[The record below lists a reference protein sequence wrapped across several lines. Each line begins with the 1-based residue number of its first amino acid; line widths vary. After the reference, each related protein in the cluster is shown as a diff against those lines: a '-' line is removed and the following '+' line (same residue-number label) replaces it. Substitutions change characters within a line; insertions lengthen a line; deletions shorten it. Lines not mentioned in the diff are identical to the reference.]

1 MIAPLDT
8 TTVRLLGSTTGISD
22 PLDLVKELVEN
33 AIDAGARSIE
43 ISVSPNILDRIQ
55 VRDDGTGI
63 ALKDFEALGR
73 PAHTSKLTT
82 FDELHIRGG
91 TTLGFRGQALASANT
106 VGQVT
111 IITKTASEPVASR
124 IKLSVGG
131 GAKERCPVSATVG
144 TTVQVVDLFGNVP
157 VRKQHLLKKA
167 AKTIDKIKAL
177 VKAYV
182 FARRSVKFKFKVL
195 GNPKSEWMYVPSVDA
210 SLKDV
215 TMPLFGKE
223 VANGCVVMEEKGEMF
238 ELEAFLP
245 RQYAGW
251 VKGKGQ
257 FMSVDGRPMSA
268 GVGTMKTI
276 VGMVKGR
283 LGGKG
288 FMVLQVRCRP
298 GVYDV
303 NVAAAKNEVLF
314 GEEGALLEAVERL
327 LDKVYGTP
335 DTVASVSEDQR
346 VEEMICAP
354 AGLEDQQ
361 ARPHNGLP
369 TVNKPLPI
377 RRQRSIPTPAT
388 ERLMRPAKMRTTVAV
403 NMKRQDSDITDDDQF
418 IHVEVPEKRTQDD
431 AQEPKKKKPRL
442 TDAAKKL
449 LGIEHYFQPTHL
461 DFDIATDNT
470 ATPEHA
476 HKQSTRS
483 QRLPLNL
490 LSDAQVNRM
499 QEQQPDWNL
508 SDDESVIELDGR
520 TPARITT
527 DMDVPRESIEAA
539 ISPPPTE
546 RRAPPEMTRPGAL
559 DWLPSL
565 QTPPPSA
572 PFNAIGSQVLGNRAR
587 RIAGQRQ
594 VVSPAAN
601 RRRAIR
607 GLASPPGTHSQGG
620 TGQRR
625 LLLGRTNQTQTNRAG
640 GTGGTGRRAR
650 KSRIYD

>member
-8 TTVRLLGSTTGISD
+8 TTVRLLGSTKGISE
-22 PLDLVKELVEN
+22 PLDLVKELIEN

-43 ISVSPNILDRIQ
+43 ISVSPNTLDRIQ

-82 FDELHIRGG
+82 FDELPIRGG
-91 TTLGFRGQALASANT
+91 TTLGFRGQALASANI

-131 GAKERCPVSATVG
+131 GVKERCPVSATVG

-167 AKTIDKIKAL
+167 ANSIDKIKAL

-182 FARRSVKFKFKVL
+182 FARRSVRFKFKVL
-195 GNPKSEWMYVPSVDA
+195 GNLKSEWMYVPSVDE

-215 TMPLFGKE
+215 TVQLFGKD
-223 VANGCVVMEEKGEMF
+223 VAIGCVVVEEKGEMF

-245 RQYAGW
+245 REHADW

-257 FMSVDGRPMSA
+257 FLSVDGRPMSA
-268 GVGTMKTI
+268 GVGTMKKI

-288 FMVLQVRCRP
+288 FMVLGVQCRP

-314 GEEGALLEAVERL
+314 GDEGALLDMVERL
-327 LDKVYGTP
+327 LEKVYGTA
-335 DTVASVSEDQR
+335 DVVASVGERQLA
-346 VEEMICAP
+346 EEMTCP
-354 AGLEDQQ
+354 SAGLDRQQ
-361 ARPHNGLP
+361 TRAHSGF
-369 TVNKPLPI
+369 TAIDKALPI
-377 RRQRSIPTPAT
+377 RRQQSIPPPAIEELIT
-388 ERLMRPAKMRTTVAV
+388 SAKMRTTAVV
-403 NMKRQDSDITDDDQF
+403 NMERQDSDITDDGQF
-418 IHVEVPEKRTQDD
+418 IEVEIPQKKIQDE

-442 TDAAKKL
+442 TDTAKKF

-461 DFDIATDNT
+461 DFDIATDKT
-470 ATPEHA
+470 ATPEHTRYQPPKG
-476 HKQSTRS
+476 HK
-483 QRLPLNL
+483 LPLNP

-499 QEQQPDWNL
+499 QEQLPEWNL
-508 SDDESVIELDGR
+508 SDDESVIELDVR
-520 TPARITT
+520 TPAPQVTRN
-527 DMDVPRESIEAA
+527 MDIPRQSIEAA

-546 RRAPPEMTRPGAL
+546 QRPLPEVTRPGAL

-572 PFNAIGSQVLGNRAR
+572 PFNTIGSQLLGNRPR
-587 RIAGQRQ
+587 RTATQQQ
-594 VVSPAAN
+594 VVSPAAD
-601 RRRAIR
+601 RRRTMR
-607 GLASPPGTHSQGG
+607 GLASPPGTQSQRG
-620 TGQRR
+620 TRQRW
-625 LLLGRTNQTQTNRAG
+625 LQLWQTNRTQPNRDR
-640 GTGGTGRRAR
+640 GTGVGVR
-650 KSRIYD
+650 KSRMYD